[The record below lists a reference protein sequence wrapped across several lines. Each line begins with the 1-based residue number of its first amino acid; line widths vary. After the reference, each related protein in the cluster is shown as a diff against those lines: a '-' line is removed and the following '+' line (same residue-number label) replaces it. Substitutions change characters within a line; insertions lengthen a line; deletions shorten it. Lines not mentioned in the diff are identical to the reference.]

1 MNCIINIAKNR
12 IYGINQYNY
21 DLAMSQLYLVIYI
34 PILSLNLSSVNKG

>member
-21 DLAMSQLYLVIYI
+21 DLAMSQLYFGYLYPNIISKFVIC
-34 PILSLNLSSVNKG
+34 K